1 MPEGLID
8 PTTRLMKS
16 RQRVA
21 DHGEVFTPAWLVE
34 GMLDLVKSEGERI
47 DARFL
52 EPACGSGNFLVRV
65 LRRKLAAVERRFGKS
80 DFEKRHYSL
89 FGLMCIYG
97 IELLEDNIAECRFNL
112 LEVFYEYLDLQDS
125 DELSRAAAHVL
136 AVNLVQGDALTLRT
150 SAGDP
155 IIFPE
160 WGYLG
165 KGRFQRR
172 DFRFE
177 SLTQSAA
184 FGQEGTLFA
193 DLGMH
198 EIFTPTKTYP
208 PMMVK
213 DLH

>member
-1 MPEGLID
+1 MLN
-8 PTTRLMKS
+8 
-16 RQRVA
+16 
-21 DHGEVFTPAWLVE
+21 LVE
-34 GMLDLVKSEGERI
+34 AETERI
-47 DARFL
+47 DARVL
-52 EPACGSGNFLVRV
+52 EPACGSGNFLVQV
-65 LRRKLAAVERRFGKS
+65 LRRKLAAVERRFGES
-80 DFEKRHYSL
+80 EFEKHHYGL

-112 LEVFYEYLDLQDS
+112 NEVFSRYLNLQESHDLN
-125 DELSRAAAHVL
+125 RAAERVL
-136 AVNLVQGDALTLRT
+136 AANLVQGDALTMRT
-150 SAGDP
+150 VGGDP
-155 IIFPE
+155 IKFPE

-193 DLGMH
+193 DLGTH
-198 EIFTPTKTYP
+198 EIFTPVRTYP

-213 DLH
+213 DLLHL